1 MIPLHARVAAIDDNE
16 DHLQKIVWGLGKA
29 GFCPI
34 PFFFDDGK
42 LEIEPP
48 QPLPGIRMVFT
59 DIHLTFGGANNDKTH
74 AANIIRCLK
83 KIVGNGP
90 YALIFWSQFPG
101 DADAIAALIAAR
113 AGDAGLTPPIGYAA
127 VDKNEVFKVTPENG
141 DDAFDPGKLRHL
153 ILDRIR
159 GFKTLA
165 VASSWEERAAQAA
178 ARTTNRLFELVSGAA
193 QPADEWE
200 GLLAYLACEAVGVDE
215 ARTDLTKALDSALLP
230 LLEDQLAL
238 MGSQPAPSAED
249 VQRLIDRVSAKDGP
263 PRPTSIAVSHLNASY
278 LIEETSQGDG
288 SRMWDR
294 GMVYELSPVHIN
306 SGPFVRAFGHID
318 SMLIRQEFATRDLDD
333 EELRLARLHVVE
345 LGPECDHVQGKMVT
359 HRFLLALLFPASLLG
374 AFTGKAKGKPSGGAP
389 RYRNESVLDIGEIVM
404 RDSPDTTWHLLIS
417 CRSFMTL
424 AARTEVEGRCR
435 FRLRRALLEEVV
447 HRYVTHARR
456 PGVIR
461 FRA

>member
-1 MIPLHARVAAIDDNE
+1 MIPLHTRVAAIDDNE

-34 PFFFDDGK
+34 PFYFDDGK
-42 LEIEPP
+42 LEVEPP
-48 QPLPGIRMVFT
+48 QPLPGIRIVFT
-59 DIHLTFGGANNDKTH
+59 DIHLTFGGANNEKTH

-113 AGDAGLTPPIGYAA
+113 AGDAGLTPPIGHAA

-141 DDAFDPGKLRHL
+141 DDAFDAAKLRDL
-153 ILDRIR
+153 ILDRIK

-178 ARTTNRLFELVSGAA
+178 ARTTNRLFELVKGAA

-200 GLLAYLACEAVGVDE
+200 GLLAYLACEAVGVGE
-215 ARTDLTKALDSALLP
+215 ARMDLTKALDSALLP

-238 MGSQPAPSAED
+238 MGTQPAPSADD
-249 VQRLIDRVSAKDGP
+249 VQRLMSLVSVQEGP
-263 PRPTSIAVSHLNASY
+263 PRPASIAVSYLNASY
-278 LIEETSQGDG
+278 LIEEVSQGDG

-294 GMVYELSPVHIN
+294 GMVYELSSAHIN
-306 SGPFVRAFGHID
+306 SGPFARAFGHVD
-318 SMLIRQEFATRDLDD
+318 SALIRQEFATRDLNSD
-333 EELRLARLHVVE
+333 ERQLARLHVVE

-359 HRFLLALLFPASLLG
+359 HRYLLALLVPAGLLD
-374 AFTGKAKGKPSGGAP
+374 AFVEKSKKKSATSVP
-389 RYRNESVLDIGEIVM
+389 RYRNDSILDIGEVAL
-404 RDSPDTTWHLLIS
+404 RNAPGSTWHLLIS

-456 PGVIR
+456 PGVMR

>member
-1 MIPLHARVAAIDDNE
+1 MIPLYARVAAIDDNE

-42 LEIEPP
+42 LENEPQ
-48 QPLPGIRMVFT
+48 QPLSGIRIVFT
-59 DIHLTFGGANNDKTH
+59 DIHLTYGGANNEKTH
-74 AANIIRCLK
+74 AANIIRCLR
-83 KIVGNGP
+83 KIVDRGP

-113 AGDAGLTPPIGYAA
+113 ATDAGLTPPIGHAA
-127 VDKNEVFKVTPENG
+127 VDKNEVFRVTPENG
-141 DDAFDPGKLRHL
+141 DDAFDPGKLRDL

-178 ARTTNRLFELVSGAA
+178 ARTTDRLFDLVKGAA

-200 GLLAYLACEAVGVDE
+200 ALLAYLACEAVGVDE
-215 ARTDLTKALDSALLP
+215 ARADLTNALDSALLP

-238 MGSQPAPSAED
+238 IGSQPVPTAED
-249 VQRLIDRVSAKDGP
+249 VQRLMARVSVEDGP
-263 PRPTSIAVSHLNASY
+263 QRPASISVSHLNASY
-278 LIEETSQGDG
+278 LIEEASHGDG

-294 GMVYELSPVHIN
+294 GMVYELGAAHIN
-306 SGPFVRAFGHID
+306 SGPFVRAFGHVD
-318 SMLIRQEFATRDLDD
+318 SVLIRQEFATRDLDD
-333 EELRLARLHVVE
+333 EERQLARLHVVE

-359 HRFLLALLFPASLLG
+359 HRYLLALLVPASHIG
-374 AFTGKAKGKPSGGAP
+374 AFTGKAKGKQASGTA
-389 RYRNESVLDIGEIVM
+389 RYRNDSVLDIGEVVM
-404 RDSPDTTWHLLIS
+404 RDAPGTTWHLLIS

-424 AARTEVEGRCR
+424 AAKTEVEGRCR

-456 PGVIR
+456 PGVMR